1 MSSDLEKFI
10 RKNRGDF
17 DDADPSG
24 KVWKNIERVLPV
36 MKPARLN
43 DFRHSGREAK
53 RFTIRDIYRWS
64 AAAAIFFIALTS
76 VYFLFIRKQAGNEP
90 EKISTVKKETGEHS
104 SRFDNVNSIS
114 IEYAAEFKE
123 AEQAVEIR
131 QRELR
136 AAIANDPELYRKFQ
150 QDLNTLDSSY
160 RLLREQASQTMNGDV
175 IIKAMIQNLQLQ
187 AELLGTQLMIIREFK
202 TTKASTNEKNI

>member
-17 DDADPSG
+17 DDADPSD
-24 KVWKNIERVLPV
+24 KVWKNIERSLPV
-36 MKPARLN
+36 KKPARLN
-43 DFRHSGREAK
+43 DFSHSGGEAK
-53 RFTIRDIYRWS
+53 RFTIRDIYKWS
-64 AAAAIFFIALTS
+64 TAAAIFFIALTS
-76 VYFLFIRKQAGNEP
+76 VYFLFIKKQTGNDP
-90 EKISTVKKETGEHS
+90 EKNSTVKTATGENS
-104 SRFDNVNSIS
+104 SRPDNFNSIS

-123 AEQAVEIR
+123 AEQAVEVR
-131 QRELR
+131 QKELR
-136 AAIANDPELYRKFQ
+136 TAIANDPELYRKFQ

-160 RLLREQASQTMNGDV
+160 RVLREQASQSMNGDV

-187 AELLGTQLMIIREFK
+187 SELLSRQLMIIHEFK

>member
-24 KVWKNIERVLPV
+24 KVWKNIERSLPV
-36 MKPARLN
+36 KK
-43 DFRHSGREAK
+43 EAK
-53 RFTIRDIYRWS
+53 HFTIRDIYKWS
-64 AAAAIFFIALTS
+64 AAAAIFFMALTS
-76 VYFLFIRKQAGNEP
+76 AYFLFIKKSPGNDP
-90 EKISTVKKETGEHS
+90 EKTSTVKTRTEENS
-104 SRFDNVNSIS
+104 SRLDNFNSIS

-123 AEQAVEIR
+123 ATQAVEER
-131 QRELR
+131 QQELR

-150 QDLNTLDSSY
+150 QDLNILDSSY
-160 RLLREQASQTMNGDV
+160 RLLREQARQSINGDV

-187 AELLGTQLMIIREFK
+187 SELLGRQLMIIHEYK
-202 TTKASTNEKNI
+202 TTKTSTNEKNI

>member
-1 MSSDLEKFI
+1 MSSDLERFI

-17 DDADPSG
+17 DDADPSD
-24 KVWKNIERVLPV
+24 KVWKNIERSLPV
-36 MKPARLN
+36 KK
-43 DFRHSGREAK
+43 EAE
-53 RFTIRDIYRWS
+53 RFTIRDIYKWS

-76 VYFLFIRKQAGNEP
+76 VYFLLIRKQAGNDP
-90 EKISTVKKETGEHS
+90 EKISTVKKETGENS
-104 SRFDNVNSIS
+104 SRLDNVNSIS
-114 IEYAAEFKE
+114 IEYAAEFKQ

-160 RLLREQASQTMNGDV
+160 RILREQASQTMNGDV

-187 AELLGTQLMIIREFK
+187 SELLGRQLMIIREFK
-202 TTKASTNEKNI
+202 TTKTSANETNI

>member
-17 DDADPSG
+17 DDADPSD
-24 KVWKNIERVLPV
+24 KVWKKIERSLPV
-36 MKPARLN
+36 KK
-43 DFRHSGREAK
+43 EAK
-53 RFTIRDIYRWS
+53 RFTIKDIYKWS
-64 AAAAIFFIALTS
+64 AAAAIFFVTLTS
-76 VYFLFIRKQAGNEP
+76 VYFLFIKKQPGNDP
-90 EKISTVKKETGEHS
+90 EKTSTVKTGTQENS
-104 SRFDNVNSIS
+104 SRLDNFNSIS

-131 QRELR
+131 QKELR
-136 AAIANDPELYRKFQ
+136 TAVANDPVLYRKFQ

-160 RLLREQASQTMNGDV
+160 RVLREQASQSMNGDV

-187 AELLGTQLMIIREFK
+187 SELLSRQLMIIREFK
-202 TTKASTNEKNI
+202 TTKTSTNEKNI

>member
-24 KVWKNIERVLPV
+24 KVWKNIERSLPV
-36 MKPARLN
+36 KN
-43 DFRHSGREAK
+43 EAK
-53 RFTIRDIYRWS
+53 RFTIKDIYKWS

-76 VYFLFIRKQAGNEP
+76 VYFLFIRKPASNDP
-90 EKISTVKKETGEHS
+90 EKTSTVKTGTEEDS
-104 SRFDNVNSIS
+104 SRLDNFNSIS
-114 IEYAAEFKE
+114 IEYAAAFKE
-123 AEQAVEIR
+123 AEQAVEVR
-131 QRELR
+131 QKELR
-136 AAIANDPELYRKFQ
+136 GAIANDPDLYRKFQ

-160 RLLREQASQTMNGDV
+160 RVLREQASQSMNGDV

-187 AELLGTQLMIIREFK
+187 SELLGRQLMIIREFK
-202 TTKASTNEKNI
+202 TTKTSTNEKNI